1 VAETVDI
8 LEPDERVEPIT
19 DDTVAHVEPQQQ
31 QPFEVTVEETAE
43 AAIPTLVDERIV
55 PPALEDTLEEAQPL
69 ATTEVLNSIIDLLK
83 QISTAL
89 SETLALLCAADEET
103 FFTAIEAYT
112 EYVQSLWDAGE
123 LTGLAGLQEVC
134 LLMNDNIIQLA
145 QLTPQQRQAVKPLF
159 EVWPQWLL
167 NYLQAPRATIDPLI
181 NYLQEE
187 HWPTPLAAHQVD
199 LLQAHLAP
207 VAAESLT
214 PTPEPELTPLAIET
228 VEQAPTAS
236 EETESAETESTAEIE
251 STLEEAQLADP
262 DILALIIDQLTD
274 IQAELIETSETL
286 CNAEAGSEALLTAIE
301 TYTEQVQSLW
311 DAAEMAQLSGL
322 QTLCTFIN
330 DNVMQIGQQSQRQA
344 AQPLLATWPQ
354 LTLDYLQHPSATIP
368 QLLDLVQD
376 SRWPAPLET
385 IASLEQQL
393 RPAAEHYL
401 APPETLEVISE
412 QIKDVING
420 LSADLEMCASMEND
434 NPDLLEAVENYTNQ
448 VQAIWDVADM
458 AGLTGLQ
465 EVCTFVNENLM
476 ALSLEPPETKVNA
489 KSNFERWPA
498 LVLAYLQAPQTQAPQ
513 LVELLKQSSWP
524 QPLTADQADALL
536 NQLLQSS
543 QSPQQQAAYEQE
555 QLAEVP
561 ETETIQAEEQTEKTD
576 LALETTEE
584 EISLGNAE
592 ALEILTSEL
601 ESAKEELAQ
610 SLSQIKALPP
620 EAPALKEHIEH
631 YTDNVQRL
639 HMAAEMLGLE
649 GLQEV
654 CRFIIDNVNA
664 LAEQDQAGRERAHTV
679 VQAWPDLVLAY
690 LQAPMTSVIPM
701 VNHFREPQ
709 WPQPLPD
716 EQAHALLTL
725 LTQGSTVDEAAEEA
739 AYSRQTQAQPEDVRL
754 SFPEDVNAD
763 LLQAYLQEVPQH
775 ASDFSAAIQNI
786 IQEPVIAEIERA
798 QRIAHTLKGS
808 SNIIGIKGIANI
820 AHHLEDT
827 LEYLAQHKVAP
838 PKPLTDTMVEAAD
851 CIEMMVDALLGQEAA
866 PPQAQAILQSVLDW
880 ANRIDKGNLD
890 APPASTRPPTPE
902 PEAQPQPAPAA
913 QPAAAQAQSAQAGST
928 ATPEQVLRVP
938 TKTIDELMRLV
949 GELSISVGQIQER
962 LKHIIQNTRVLADHD
977 TVLQHKIFELE
988 NLVDVRGIGVER
1000 NYQRE
1005 DELEDDFDPLEFEE
1019 YNELYSVTH
1028 SFIEAIADN
1037 RELTLSVRNDLSE
1050 LESMFVHQE
1059 RLNKEFQTSVMT
1071 TRMVPVNTIIA
1082 KLQRNVRQ
1090 TCRATG
1096 KQAELTID
1104 GADILMDSDVLNN
1117 LADPLQHVLRNA
1129 IDHGLETPQERALV
1143 GKPEVG
1149 QIWLRF
1155 YREGNNIVVSCQDD
1169 GQGLNY
1175 ANIRYTAVQRH
1186 LIQENQELAEAEL
1199 ARLILTSG
1207 FSTKSG
1213 VTQVSGRGVGM
1224 DVVHTN
1230 IRQMKGTLDLISE
1243 TGKGMH
1249 ILIKLP
1255 MTLVTVHVL
1264 IVRLGQQIFGIPSN
1278 YLEQVLAPGVGELRK
1293 VGEEI
1298 NLKLGKHI
1306 YALKSLAEL
1315 LNVASDKT
1323 EIDEHDPR
1331 PIMLA
1336 REETGITAVVVDEVI
1351 DTHDLVMKSMGAYV
1365 KHIRGVAGAS
1375 ILGDGNLVP
1384 LLDLPEL
1391 LRSPMQAVMSS
1402 YFAEHPD
1409 EDRRDLNAPAVP
1421 HIMIVDDSL
1430 SVRKS
1435 LSLLIEDAGYEA
1447 LLAKDGLEAIE
1458 VINQTR
1464 PNIMLVDMEMPR
1476 MNGLELTA
1484 HIRANKATEN
1494 IPIFMITS
1502 RTTEKHREQAKS
1514 AGVSAYLTK
1523 PYQDTELL
1531 DLIDKG
1537 LAGTL

>member
-1 VAETVDI
+1 M
-8 LEPDERVEPIT
+8 
-19 DDTVAHVEPQQQ
+19 
-31 QPFEVTVEETAE
+31 
-43 AAIPTLVDERIV
+43 
-55 PPALEDTLEEAQPL
+55 
-69 ATTEVLNSIIDLLK
+69 
-83 QISTAL
+83 STA
-89 SETLALLCAADEET
+89 
-103 FFTAIEAYT
+103 
-112 EYVQSLWDAGE
+112 
-123 LTGLAGLQEVC
+123 
-134 LLMNDNIIQLA
+134 
-145 QLTPQQRQAVKPLF
+145 
-159 EVWPQWLL
+159 
-167 NYLQAPRATIDPLI
+167 
-181 NYLQEE
+181 
-187 HWPTPLAAHQVD
+187 
-199 LLQAHLAP
+199 
-207 VAAESLT
+207 
-214 PTPEPELTPLAIET
+214 EPELTPLAAET
-228 VEQAPTAS
+228 VEQETE
-236 EETESAETESTAEIE
+236 EETESTLLEAE
-251 STLEEAQLADP
+251 LADP
-262 DILALIIDQLTD
+262 DILTLIIDQLND

-330 DNVMQIGQQSQRQA
+330 DNVMQIGQQSQRQTV
-344 AQPLLATWPQ
+344 QSLLATWPQ
-354 LTLDYLQHPSATIP
+354 LTLDYLQHPSTTIP
-368 QLLDLVQD
+368 QLIELVQD

-385 IASLEQQL
+385 VATLEQQL
-393 RPAAEHYL
+393 RPAAPPAEHYL

-420 LSADLEMCASMEND
+420 LSADLEMCVSMEND

-448 VQAIWDVADM
+448 VQAIWDAADM

-465 EVCTFVNENLM
+465 EVCTFINENLM
-476 ALSLEPPETKVNA
+476 ALSLEPTEAKFNTKP
-489 KSNFERWPA
+489 NFERWPA
-498 LVLAYLQAPQTQAPQ
+498 LVLAYLQAPQAEAPQ
-513 LVELLKQSSWP
+513 LVDLLKQSSWP
-524 QPLTADQADALL
+524 QPLAEDKADELL
-536 NQLLQSS
+536 NQLLQGS

-555 QLAEVP
+555 QRDDVP
-561 ETETIQAEEQTEKTD
+561 ETEAIEAEQTEKTD
-576 LALETTEE
+576 LTFETTEE

-601 ESAKEELAQ
+601 ESAKEELTQA
-610 SLSQIKALPP
+610 LSHIKTLSPND
-620 EAPALKEHIEH
+620 PALKEHIER

-654 CRFIIDNVNA
+654 CRFIVDNVSA
-664 LAEQDQAGRERAHTV
+664 LAEQDQASRERAHTV
-679 VQAWPDLVLAY
+679 LHTWPDLVLAY
-690 LQAPMTSVIPM
+690 LQAPMTNVIPM

-725 LTQGSTVDEAAEEA
+725 LTQGSTVDEAAEEE
-739 AYSRQTQAQPEDVRL
+739 AYSRQTQAQPEDVLL

-851 CIEMMVDALLGQEAA
+851 CIEMMVDALLGQEAT
-866 PPQAQAILQSVLDW
+866 PPQAQTVLQSVLDW

-890 APPASTRPPTPE
+890 APPARTRPPTPE
-902 PEAQPQPAPAA
+902 SEAQPQSAPAA
-913 QPAAAQAQSAQAGST
+913 QPAAAQPHSAQAAAGT

-1005 DELEDDFDPLEFEE
+1005 DEFEEDFDPLEFEE

-1037 RELTLSVRNDLSE
+1037 RELTLAVRNDLSE

-1059 RLNKEFQTSVMT
+1059 RLNKEFQTNVMT

-1096 KQAELTID
+1096 KQAELTIE

-1129 IDHGLETPQERALV
+1129 IDHGLEMPQERALV
-1143 GKPEVG
+1143 SKPEVG
-1149 QIWLRF
+1149 HIQLHF

-1175 ANIRYTAVQRH
+1175 ANIRYTAVQRN
-1186 LIQENQELAEAEL
+1186 LIKENQELTEAEL

-1213 VTQVSGRGVGM
+1213 VT
-1224 DVVHTN
+1224 
-1230 IRQMKGTLDLISE
+1230 
-1243 TGKGMH
+1243 
-1249 ILIKLP
+1249 
-1255 MTLVTVHVL
+1255 
-1264 IVRLGQQIFGIPSN
+1264 
-1278 YLEQVLAPGVGELRK
+1278 
-1293 VGEEI
+1293 
-1298 NLKLGKHI
+1298 
-1306 YALKSLAEL
+1306 
-1315 LNVASDKT
+1315 
-1323 EIDEHDPR
+1323 
-1331 PIMLA
+1331 
-1336 REETGITAVVVDEVI
+1336 
-1351 DTHDLVMKSMGAYV
+1351 
-1365 KHIRGVAGAS
+1365 
-1375 ILGDGNLVP
+1375 
-1384 LLDLPEL
+1384 
-1391 LRSPMQAVMSS
+1391 
-1402 YFAEHPD
+1402 
-1409 EDRRDLNAPAVP
+1409 
-1421 HIMIVDDSL
+1421 
-1430 SVRKS
+1430 
-1435 LSLLIEDAGYEA
+1435 
-1447 LLAKDGLEAIE
+1447 
-1458 VINQTR
+1458 
-1464 PNIMLVDMEMPR
+1464 
-1476 MNGLELTA
+1476 
-1484 HIRANKATEN
+1484 
-1494 IPIFMITS
+1494 
-1502 RTTEKHREQAKS
+1502 
-1514 AGVSAYLTK
+1514 
-1523 PYQDTELL
+1523 
-1531 DLIDKG
+1531 
-1537 LAGTL
+1537 